1 MSAINVESLLK
12 KWFAFLMLTNFLPA
26 LNVPVWL
33 PIRKFRRLFPLEAPA
48 WEGLVHPAAVVA
60 LKAAS
65 LEADDG
71 HPAVSRIN

>member
-1 MSAINVESLLK
+1 MSAINVKSLLK
-12 KWFAFLMLTNFLPA
+12 KWFAFPMLTKSLPA
-26 LNVPVWL
+26 QNVPARL
-33 PIRKFRRLFPLEAPA
+33 LIRKSPQLFPLEAPA
-48 WEGLVHPAAVVA
+48 WVGQVHPAAVVA